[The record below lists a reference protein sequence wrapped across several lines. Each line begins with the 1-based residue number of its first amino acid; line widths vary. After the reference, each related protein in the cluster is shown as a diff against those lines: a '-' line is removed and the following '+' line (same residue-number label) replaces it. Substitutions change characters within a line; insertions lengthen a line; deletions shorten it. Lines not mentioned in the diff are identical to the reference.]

1 MLDIDFPAD
10 SGVTKDKCGY
20 HFYPHKTKGE
30 GFYIAAFRKNQPED
44 EISIRTK
51 QDKKKGNK
59 GNVSQPTPAEV
70 MKWIDDSSITVADGI
85 AYPTEFEQLIQFLNQ
100 NLRLLQYGIPVYI
113 QKGKDI
119 IPQHNL
125 AISNIVNKDFFE
137 KEEVD
142 WERAIAFL
150 RKDNIEVES
159 DKKGWLMLT
168 YKNVPIGFVKN
179 LGGRANNLYPQ
190 NWRILMSADKSRYID
205 IF

>member
-1 MLDIDFPAD
+1 
-10 SGVTKDKCGY
+10 
-20 HFYPHKTKGE
+20 
-30 GFYIAAFRKNQPED
+30 
-44 EISIRTK
+44 
-51 QDKKKGNK
+51 
-59 GNVSQPTPAEV
+59 
-70 MKWIDDSSITVADGI
+70 MKWIDDPSITVTDGI
-85 AYPTEFEQLIQFLNQ
+85 AYPTEFEQLIQFFNQ

-113 QKGKDI
+113 QKGKDV

-150 RKDNIEVES
+150 RKDNIEVENN
-159 DKKGWLMLT
+159 KKGWLMLT

-179 LGGRANNLYPQ
+179 LGDRTNNLYPQ
-190 NWRILMSADKSRYID
+190 NWRILMSADKSRYKE